1 MAEEKKS
8 WDMDT
13 EIMRAI
19 NEIRSKDRK
28 RPYCSTITTKL
39 GKKKFTCTPSE
50 VDDALRRLVQRK
62 RIENRGEDG
71 EDSYFVL
78 DISEWPELPT
88 KENNNAK
95 TNDKIAVEAIKY
107 TPLSEF
113 LALKQQVESLRK
125 AVEDK
130 NGVARN
136 IISMESHGVARNII
150 SRSRDLELKE
160 EIALLKKENESLRN
174 EIRRKDL
181 IIESLQTVDTN
192 PNNECGKHDSFLPL
206 PEPNFRLVKKRH
218 ATNESPKPTWE
229 PFICDRNRF
238 SPIAPSESDEEEMQ
252 FGIHN
257 TTKNQSVL
265 CTGNF
270 QDRRRKEESTEETF
284 DATARPWKQAGGLPQ
299 DRKVVKEWSSK
310 TNNGSVRRKTFELRP
325 AAASNIAN
333 NIQRNTIPVEG
344 KTTRKTVEI
353 VGDSMVK
360 DIQAYKMNEA
370 TGNSQEKIFVKSF
383 SGATVDCMN
392 SHVCPTIKRDPGRI
406 ILHCGTND
414 LRSKATPK
422 EIAEEITDLGNS
434 MKTNENK
441 VIISG
446 LVPRGDQWHN
456 KAMEVNKFLKQL
468 CVSQDFYFIDNTNI
482 QAEYHLNRSRIHLNR
497 EGTRILANNF
507 LYALGY

>member
-1 MAEEKKS
+1 MAKETKS

-13 EIMRAI
+13 EIITAI

-39 GKKKFTCTPSE
+39 GKKKFTYTPNE

-62 RIENRGEDG
+62 RIENRGEKG

-88 KENNNAK
+88 KENTNDK
-95 TNDKIAVEAIKY
+95 TNDIIAVEAIEY

-113 LALKQQVESLRK
+113 LSLKQQVESLRK

-136 IISMESHGVARNII
+136 NI

-192 PNNECGKHDSFLPL
+192 PNNECGKHDSLLPL

-257 TTKNQSVL
+257 TTKIQSIHCPGRQQKL
-265 CTGNF
+265 PM
-270 QDRRRKEESTEETF
+270 Q
-284 DATARPWKQAGGLPQ
+284 RPWKQAG
-299 DRKVVKEWSSK
+299 
-310 TNNGSVRRKTFELRP
+310 ELRP
-325 AAASNIAN
+325 AAASSTAN
-333 NIQRNTIPVEG
+333 NIRRNTIPVEG

-360 DIQAYKMNEA
+360 DIQSYKMNKA
-370 TGNSQEKIFVKSF
+370 AGNTDEKIFVKSF

-422 EIAEEITDLGNS
+422 DIAEEIIDLGNS
-434 MKTNENK
+434 MKTNENN

-468 CVSQDFYFIDNTNI
+468 CVSQDFYFIDNSNI
-482 QAEYHLNRSRIHLNR
+482 EAEYHLNRSRIHLNR